1 LNFIIFTGNEI
12 TQIDPHALAFKKL
25 MRHLYLHDNQLARPG
40 LSPEVFKGMSSLRD
54 VTLSNNELTEIPPLP
69 ASAERVR

>member
-1 LNFIIFTGNEI
+1 
-12 TQIDPHALAFKKL
+12 